1 MASVRQFLNK
11 REAYMSLTAKD
22 IILIVATKGRPT
34 EVAILLAKITT
45 QSVIPQRV
53 VIVGSSRD
61 DISIASSM
69 TSGIFETVF
78 LVSPVSGITFQRNEG
93 LRWLIK
99 NEILGKES
107 LVIFFDD
114 DFRPA
119 DDWIQQCSNL
129 MNNDADVVGL
139 TGLVLADGAQSGAID
154 EDTSILFLEGKIPPT
169 PHWASGLQR
178 EIDSVYGCN
187 MAFKGSVMLQCEFDE
202 NLPLYSWQEDR
213 DMTGQAGRFGKVLFV
228 PSCRGVH
235 LGSKGGRTSG
245 LRFGYSQIAN
255 MFYMFRKGTTNSY
268 HLRRFVIRALM
279 SNSARSVYTN
289 RNVDYF
295 GRLRGNLM
303 AIFDLLRGR
312 ADPRRILDL

>member
-1 MASVRQFLNK
+1 MPPISEK
-11 REAYMSLTAKD
+11 
-22 IILIVATKGRPT
+22 IILIVATKGRPA
-34 EVAILLAKITT
+34 EVAILMKRLAT
-45 QSVIPQRV
+45 QNVMPQIVI
-53 VIVGSSRD
+53 IVGSSRE
-61 DISIASSM
+61 DISMVSPAASS
-69 TSGIFETVF
+69 GFETVL
-78 LVSPVSGITFQRNEG
+78 LVSDVAGITFQRNEG

-99 NEILGKES
+99 HERLHEDS

-119 DDWIQQCSNL
+119 DDWIQQCSGL
-129 MNNDADVVGL
+129 MDGSADVVGL

-154 EDTSILFLEGKIPPT
+154 EDKATLFLEGRIAPT
-169 PHWASGLQR
+169 PHWASGDQR

-187 MAFKGSVMLQCEFDE
+187 MAFKGSVMLKCKFDE
-202 NLPLYSWQEDR
+202 NLPLYAWQEDR
-213 DMTGQAGRFGKVLFV
+213 DMTGQVGRYGRVLFV
-228 PSCRGVH
+228 PSCCGVH

-255 MFYMFRKGTTNSY
+255 MIYMFRKGTTNS
-268 HLRRFVIRALM
+268 HNLKKFVARALI
-279 SNSARSVYTN
+279 SNTVHSLYNR

-303 AIFDLLRGR
+303 AISDLLRGR